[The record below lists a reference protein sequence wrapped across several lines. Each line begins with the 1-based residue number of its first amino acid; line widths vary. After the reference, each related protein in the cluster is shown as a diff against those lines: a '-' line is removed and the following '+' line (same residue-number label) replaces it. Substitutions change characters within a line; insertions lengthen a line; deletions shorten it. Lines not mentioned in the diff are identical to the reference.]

1 MTREDASNILCKLK
15 ENGLWFSQRFAIDM
29 AIEALKQP
37 EIIRCKDCQFY
48 AISRQGK
55 SWCKSSTRHIKPEDF
70 CSRGWRREECQPK
83 DDPSHPFADDVL
95 MGGD

>member
-1 MTREDASNILCKLK
+1 MTREEAIDFLK
-15 ENGLWFSQRFAIDM
+15 RMKWQADYVEMGDEKGDEVIDM
-29 AIEALKQP
+29 AIEALQQP

-70 CSRGWRREECQPK
+70 CSSGWGREE
-83 DDPSHPFADDVL
+83 
-95 MGGD
+95 